1 MFSWTWSVELSMA
14 LCKLEM
20 FNLAINADGLFYF
33 FKIFEVVNIWKS
45 WMKTA
50 GWRITWKMIFFHII
64 LHPVV
69 LIYDFHIH
77 NFVIILSWLYN
88 EPIQRPATSWLV
100 SAISRVLHQYCRGQG
115 FKFCTNLNFFRP
127 SFRICKGCF
136 YNCDDLLSYNLKFL
150 FQEKVFFGL
159 TFI

>member
-1 MFSWTWSVELSMA
+1 MFSWTWSVELSTA

-20 FNLAINADGLFYF
+20 FNLAINADDLFYF
-33 FKIFEVVNIWKS
+33 FKIFEVVNICKS

-69 LIYDFHIH
+69 LIYDFHI
-77 NFVIILSWLYN
+77 FITLSSSFHGFITNQFNDLQ
-88 EPIQRPATSWLV
+88 PVGLLAQLV
-100 SAISRVLHQYCRGQG
+100 ECMLHQYCRGQG
-115 FKFCTNLNFFRP
+115 FKFCTSLNFFRL

-136 YNCDDLLSYNLKFL
+136 YNCDDLLSYDLKFL
-150 FQEKVFFGL
+150 FQ
-159 TFI
+159 

>member
-1 MFSWTWSVELSMA
+1 MA

-20 FNLAINADGLFYF
+20 FNLAINADDLFYF
-33 FKIFEVVNIWKS
+33 FKIFEVMNIWKS

-50 GWRITWKMIFFHII
+50 GWRITWKMIFFQNSSPCSSNI
-64 LHPVV
+64 LFS
-69 LIYDFHIH
+69 YIH

-100 SAISRVLHQYCRGQG
+100 SSISRVLHQYCRGQG
-115 FKFCTNLNFFRP
+115 FKFCTSLNFFRLF
-127 SFRICKGCF
+127 FRICKGCF

-150 FQEKVFFGL
+150 FQ
-159 TFI
+159 